1 MPVAMQ
7 ARRMEESRLHTV
19 IGNIYARV
27 LDPAGAASAG
37 QVIEEALGI
46 ESSIHFVSEARGG
59 RMIRLLS
66 ASKNFDDCAR
76 RDYADYYHS
85 RNVWFERALP
95 HPPPFVRRGE
105 ELIDPESFLKTEFC
119 ADWCP
124 RVGIFHMIGC
134 TYPLAQ
140 GLVGGSGV
148 HRTRQQ
154 GPFSDED
161 KRLYA
166 LLMRH
171 FARAVSLSMQLNLH
185 AGTSAIAPGV
195 VEALNIGVILV
206 TEDRKIVQANAV
218 AERVLALRRWL
229 TAVDRRLRTVHH
241 GSIGTLSWRIAAAA
255 RTGAGRGLYAGT
267 VLRLQGVGDDVLPI
281 LVSPFSAPEE
291 AWGHDLPTAAIL
303 FRDPEKPYHPTGA
316 AISAAYGLSPA
327 EGRLAALLAEG
338 RTLAE
343 AATAAGVSINTAK
356 TQVGAIFDR
365 TGFGRQVELVADIRA
380 NPLLQITGR

>member
-1 MPVAMQ
+1 
-7 ARRMEESRLHTV
+7 MEEVRLHAV
-19 IGNIYARV
+19 IGEIYACV

-37 QVIEEALGI
+37 RVIEEALGI
-46 ESSIHFVSEARGG
+46 GSSIHFVSEAPGG

-66 ASKNFDDCAR
+66 ASENFDDNAR
-76 RDYADYYHS
+76 RDYADYYHA
-85 RNVWFERALP
+85 RNIWFERALP
-95 HPPPFVRRGE
+95 HPPPYVRRGE
-105 ELIDPESFLKTEFC
+105 ELIDPDAFLKTEFC

-161 KRLYA
+161 KWLYA
-166 LLMRH
+166 LLMGH
-171 FARAVSLSMQLNLH
+171 FARAVGLSMQLDLR
-185 AGTSAIAPGV
+185 AGTSALGPEL

-241 GSIGTLSWRIAAAA
+241 GSIGTLSWRVAAAA
-255 RTGAGRGLYAGT
+255 RTGAGRGLDAGT
-267 VLRLQGVGDDVLPI
+267 VLRLKGVGDDVLPI
-281 LVSPFSAPEE
+281 LVSPFRTPDG
-291 AWGHDLPTAAIL
+291 AWGQDLPTAAIL
-303 FRDPEKPYHPTGA
+303 FRDPEQPDHPTGA

-327 EGRLAALLAEG
+327 EGRMAALLAEG
-338 RTLAE
+338 RTLTE
-343 AATAAGVSINTAK
+343 AATAAGVSLNTAK
-356 TQVGAIFDR
+356 TQLGSIFAR
-365 TGFGRQVELVADIRA
+365 TGFGRQAELVADIRA
-380 NPLLQITGR
+380 NPLLQIMAR